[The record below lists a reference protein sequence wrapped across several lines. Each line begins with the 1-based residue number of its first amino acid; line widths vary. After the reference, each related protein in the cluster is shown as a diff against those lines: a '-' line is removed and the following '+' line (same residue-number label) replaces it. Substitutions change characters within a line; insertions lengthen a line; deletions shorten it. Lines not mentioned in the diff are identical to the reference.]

1 MPIPIYCWRLIEM
14 LSSDSRSKLAVIYKA
29 ILFVYIVLADIDHGS
44 MGETCLLVHF
54 KIEQIRAS

>member
-1 MPIPIYCWRLIEM
+1 M

-29 ILFVYIVLADIDHGS
+29 ISFVYMVLADIDHGS